1 MGIKEEK
8 TSEID
13 NLIEEMTL
21 NIFNVGSKKT
31 NFYILKTL
39 PTNVEKVM
47 KDTGLT
53 KVPVNKHLNELEKL
67 GLLKRVK
74 GTGKVYPTELTDFFR
89 SLIFE
94 TEKQVKTNLINIFRE
109 KMLSN

>member
-1 MGIKEEK
+1 MNIKKEK

-13 NLIEEMTL
+13 VLIEEMTL
-21 NIFNVGSKKT
+21 DIFNRGSKRT
-31 NFYILKTL
+31 NFYILKML

-53 KVPVNKHLNELEKL
+53 KVPVNKHFNELEKL

-74 GTGKVYPTELTDFFR
+74 GTGKVYPTELTDFYK

-94 TEKQVKTNLINIFRE
+94 TEKQVKTNLINILRE
-109 KMLSN
+109 KMLIN